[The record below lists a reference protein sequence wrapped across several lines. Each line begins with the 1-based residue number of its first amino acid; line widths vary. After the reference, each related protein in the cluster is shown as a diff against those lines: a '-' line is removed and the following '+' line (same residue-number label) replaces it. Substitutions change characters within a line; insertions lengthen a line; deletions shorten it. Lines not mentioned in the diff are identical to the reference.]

1 MLAPS
6 SLSNQAAVFWFI
18 LGFVFGV
25 AVTVAIWPVLRKLVS
40 KIGLQV
46 SAPPGDSIDIDGA
59 VAMLRD
65 QMGRDRVESIRE
77 MYPSLPSD
85 LSGQDASRLLNSL
98 MGKTRVDALSILR
111 PKLRK
116 PLSDADMEL
125 ILHGLIGRD
134 RSNAI
139 KILSQ

>member
-1 MLAPS
+1 MPTPN

-46 SAPPGDSIDIDGA
+46 STPTGDRIDIDGA

-65 QMGRDRVESIRE
+65 QMGHDRVESIRE

-85 LSGQDASRLLNSL
+85 ISGQDASELLNSL
-98 MGKTRVDALSILR
+98 MGKNRVDALLILR
-111 PKLRK
+111 PKLRT
-116 PLSDADMEL
+116 PLSDVEMEL
-125 ILHGLIGRD
+125 ILNGLMGRD
-134 RSNAI
+134 RTSAI
-139 KILSQ
+139 KVLSQ